1 MGQVDFSKKLTQ
13 NKLKNLH
20 QKTSCFTH
28 WRVANYK
35 LLRFGCTKESKPAQ
49 IGRKRRKP

>member
-1 MGQVDFSKKLTQ
+1 MGQVDFSEKLTQ

-28 WRVANYK
+28 WRVTNYK
-35 LLRFGCTKESKPAQ
+35 LLRFGYPKESKTAQ
-49 IGRKRRKP
+49 IGRENM